1 MKYEELINQETL
13 KSLPQEEQ
21 DNYNKVT
28 QRMRADLVLDLSPEY
43 VNKPFYFHKSFI
55 IKNGKIQKRRLSI
68 KEQAQ
73 QDFEQTG
80 SFSYCSMS
88 QAMAYAW
95 NEIVIER
102 NGKYKVPSNGIP
114 RYNNRLKREVFN
126 MGKLAKIKGQNLV
139 PYPLALAGV
148 MNNACDK
155 DRMEGSET
163 IQRGKRTFFIVN
175 KYCAAQYLDDFLLVC
190 AEWDK
195 DNFPILRRGRSK
207 WKVNGKTYNPVD
219 LFTKEQRNQ
228 VQEKDKDGQ
237 IKIRDEK
244 KLANE
249 KSLEDSTTEPEV
261 VKPQIVEPQ
270 TADLYPEHGPLV
282 ADLKRQLDELRT
294 EVSQAKNTRTEP
306 TLGGVLRKTIRNTR
320 NMLAM
325 PFGAMERMI
334 KAKDETEK

>member
-1 MKYEELINQETL
+1 MKYKQLINQETL
-13 KSLPQEEQ
+13 RSLPQEEQ
-21 DNYNKVT
+21 DNYLKVT
-28 QRMRADLVLDLSPEY
+28 QRKRAELALDSYPEY
-43 VNKPFYFHKSFI
+43 VNKPFYYHKSFTI
-55 IKNGKIQKRRLSI
+55 EGGKIQKRRLSI
-68 KEQAQ
+68 KEQAH
-73 QDFEQTG
+73 QDFELTG
-80 SFSYCSMS
+80 NFSLVSMS
-88 QAMAYAW
+88 HAMAYAW
-95 NEIVIER
+95 NEIVIEG
-102 NGKYKVPSNGIP
+102 NGKYKVPSDGIP

-139 PYPLALAGV
+139 PYPLALSGV
-148 MNNACDK
+148 MNNACAN

-163 IQRGKRTFFIVN
+163 EQRGKRTFYLVN
-175 KYCAAQYLDDFLLVC
+175 KYCAAQYLDDFLLLC
-190 AEWDK
+190 DEWDI
-195 DNFPILRRGRSK
+195 DNYPILRKGRSK

-219 LFTKEQRNQ
+219 LFTKEQRKQ
-228 VQEKDKDGQ
+228 VQKKDKDGQ
-237 IKIRDEK
+237 IEICDEK
-244 KLANE
+244 KIANE
-249 KSLEDSTTEPEV
+249 THLEDLTTEPEV

-320 NMLAM
+320 SMLAM

>member
-1 MKYEELINQETL
+1 MKYKQLINQETL
-13 KSLPQEEQ
+13 RSLPQEEQ
-21 DNYNKVT
+21 DNYLKVT
-28 QRMRADLVLDLSPEY
+28 QRKRAELALDSYPEY
-43 VNKPFYFHKSFI
+43 VNKPFYYHKSFTI
-55 IKNGKIQKRRLSI
+55 EGGKIQKRRLSI
-68 KEQAQ
+68 KEQAH
-73 QDFEQTG
+73 QDFELTG
-80 SFSYCSMS
+80 NFSLVSMS
-88 QAMAYAW
+88 HAMAYAW
-95 NEIVIER
+95 NEIVIEG
-102 NGKYKVPSNGIP
+102 NGKYKVPSDGIP

-139 PYPLALAGV
+139 PYPLALSGV
-148 MNNACDK
+148 LNNACAN

-163 IQRGKRTFFIVN
+163 LQRGKRTFYLVN
-175 KYCAAQYLDDFLLVC
+175 KYCAAQYLDDFLLLC

-195 DNFPILRRGRSK
+195 DNYPILRKGRSK

-219 LFTKEQRNQ
+219 LFTKEQRKQ
-228 VQEKDKDGQ
+228 VQKKDKDGQ
-237 IKIRDEK
+237 IEICDEK
-244 KLANE
+244 KIANE
-249 KSLEDSTTEPEV
+249 TPLEDSTTEPEV

-270 TADLYPEHGPLV
+270 TAELDLV
-282 ADLKRQLDELRT
+282 VDLKRQLEELRT